1 MMYEIKVTA
10 VNEFTYDGSCT
21 DGSYFVFSPGKLRRF
36 DCSADIIDHLL
47 RKNLTAV
54 RKRAGFLAMWLLLAP
69 FCTFSIN

>member
-10 VNEFTYDGSCT
+10 VNNEFKY

-36 DCSADIIDHLL
+36 DCSADIIDHLS

-54 RKRAGFLAMWLLLAP
+54 RKRARFLAM
-69 FCTFSIN
+69 